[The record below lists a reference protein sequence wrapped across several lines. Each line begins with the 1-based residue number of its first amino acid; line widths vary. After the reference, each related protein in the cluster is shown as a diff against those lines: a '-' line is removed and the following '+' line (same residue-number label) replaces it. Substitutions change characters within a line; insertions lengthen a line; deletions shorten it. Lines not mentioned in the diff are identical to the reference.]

1 MAQTALIF
9 GGSGKVSRQ
18 LTKLLSSQSPP
29 WKVYSLIRSS
39 SQTESLTALG
49 ATPIVQSIEDSSV
62 SSLAETIKKCA
73 PSVVIWSAGA
83 GGGDPSRT
91 DKVDREGAIK
101 SMDACAEAGV
111 KRYIIVSALDMRDR
125 ENKPVPDWYDEGDL
139 KRSAGVW
146 NAIGAYMRAKLAAD
160 TELRTGN
167 GKRGLDYTIVRPGGL
182 TENPGV
188 GTVAAGK
195 VHLSTTISRE
205 DVAGVVFECMKNEGT
220 IGMAFDIV
228 GGDTPIVQ
236 AVKKVVDNKEDTF
249 EGFY

>member
-1 MAQTALIF
+1 MSQTALIF

-18 LTKLLSSQSPP
+18 LTKLLASQTPP
-29 WKVYSLIRSS
+29 WKVYSIIRSAA
-39 SQTESLTALG
+39 QTESLTALG

-62 SSLAETIKKCA
+62 SSLAATIKKCA
-73 PSVVIWSAGA
+73 PNVVIWSAGA

-125 ENKPVPDWYDEGDL
+125 DNKPVPDWYDKGDL
-139 KRSAGVW
+139 ERSDKIWGG
-146 NAIGAYMRAKLAAD
+146 IGAYMRAKLAAD
-160 TELRTGN
+160 KELRTGN

-182 TENPGV
+182 TEEPGA

-195 VHLSTTISRE
+195 VHLSKQISRE
-205 DVAGVVFECMKNEGT
+205 DVARVVFECIQNDGT
-220 IGMAFDIV
+220 IGMAFDAV
-228 GGDTPIVQ
+228 GGNMPIAD
-236 AVKKVVDNKEDTF
+236 AVKKVVDNKEDCF
-249 EGFY
+249 EGYY

>member
-9 GGSGKVSRQ
+9 GGSGKVSRL

-39 SQTESLTALG
+39 AQSESLTALG
-49 ATPIVQSIEDSSV
+49 ATSIVQSIEDSSV

-101 SMDACAEAGV
+101 SMDACVEAGV
-111 KRYIIVSALDMRDR
+111 KRYIIVSAIDVRDR
-125 ENKPVPDWYDEGDL
+125 DNKPVPDWYNEGDL
-139 KRSAGVW
+139 KRSDGAWG
-146 NAIGAYMRAKLAAD
+146 AIGAYMRAKLAAD

-182 TENPGV
+182 TENPGA

-195 VHLSTTISRE
+195 VHLTTTISRE
-205 DVAGVVFECMKNEGT
+205 DVAGVIFACIQNEGT
-220 IGMAFDIV
+220 IGLAFDVV
-228 GGDTPIVQ
+228 GGDTPIAE
-236 AVKKVVDNKEDTF
+236 AVKKAVDNKEDTF
-249 EGFY
+249 DGLH